1 MKLNGPGKYDDI
13 ATIVRET
20 TKADGILLIV
30 FGGVHGQ
37 GFSAQL
43 PADILIAVPEILRD
57 VARRI
62 ELQMTES

>member
-43 PADILIAVPEILRD
+43 PAHILIAVPEIVRD
-57 VARRI
+57 VARKI